1 MTLTTP
7 IVITR
12 SVKPFRASFKADTA
26 LIRVFHILK
35 INYIFISLK
44 HYKLYHYNTNTMNTA
59 EVEKINKTVGVL
71 ETLQDAL
78 GPAII
83 IIENMMQQNQAMHQS
98 LRMENERLKTEINEV
113 REEKQKLKESE
124 KARKAALRTQLNG
137 REEDKSRVL
146 AMQSEVN
153 NIKEKLKVQI
163 QKKTD
168 ALLEAKEARA
178 EAVILKE
185 ELKEANE
192 ATRKTEMQLEASREI
207 QKQIKDDAAA
217 RTAMMTEEQREM
229 AKQTDTAQTAKRK
242 DDVELEGLK
251 LQVAELK
258 QNMMILRNILENP
271 NTAIDENTRK
281 QLQEALKTSAPKS
294 KMLSNKIKF

>member
-1 MTLTTP
+1 
-7 IVITR
+7 
-12 SVKPFRASFKADTA
+12 
-26 LIRVFHILK
+26 
-35 INYIFISLK
+35 
-44 HYKLYHYNTNTMNTA
+44 MNTA
-59 EVEKINKTVGVL
+59 EVEKIKKTVGVL

-83 IIENMMQQNQAMHQS
+83 IIENMMQQNQEMHQS